1 MLVVFGKFMFGV
13 FGIFGGVV
21 WILVKYFVI
30 VYIIFIIKEYY
41 LLCKDYL
48 VCLNSFKMY
57 KIIFFICLK
66 MFRSF

>member
-48 VCLNSFKMY
+48 VCLKSFEMY
-57 KIIFFICLK
+57 
-66 MFRSF
+66 